1 MKTVIEVGVC
11 DFDFRQPD
19 DDTRVIYCEPIPW
32 YMDSL
37 KQKVTHYNAIFEQ
50 RAISDFTGTLKFK
63 SVYNPSQEWV
73 RGISHVESGAS
84 NLITL
89 NQTQGYNLGE
99 VKEIEVQCTTLNN
112 IIRKYNITE
121 IDILKI
127 DVEGHEVQVM
137 EGYDWSVLPK
147 LVMIEHKFIEKQYVL
162 DTLGDLGYTC
172 MSDSEDVFAKL

>member
-37 KQKVTHYNAIFEQ
+37 RQKVTHYNAIFEQ
-50 RAISDFTGTLKFK
+50 RAVSNFTGTLKFK
-63 SVYNPSQEWV
+63 SIYNPSQEWV

-84 NLITL
+84 NLITH
-89 NQTQGYNLGE
+89 NQQQGFDLGE
-99 VKEIEVQCTTLNN
+99 IREVEVQCTTLNQ
-112 IIRKYNITE
+112 IVQKYNVTE

-127 DVEGHEVQVM
+127 DVEGHEIEVI
-137 EGYDWSVLPK
+137 EGYNWSVLPK
-147 LVMIEHKFIEKQYVL
+147 IVMVEHKFILKQYVL
-162 DTLGDLGYTC
+162 DKLTSLGYNC